1 MARMDPVEL
10 AKARKRKQTKES
22 KENSRAFA
30 VARRGIREVA
40 RKRGRK

>member
-10 AKARKRKQTKES
+10 AKARERKQTRET

-40 RKRGRK
+40 RQRGRK